1 MYLNCTTEKSAAY
14 QRILEKCMMEFMKT
28 SLVENISISSLCQ
41 HTGIS
46 RKTFYRLFTS
56 KSDVV
61 LAMLDHTILDF
72 ESFVPDPSVG
82 PGEIHRFVAF
92 WRTQESLLDALANNH
107 ASSLLLDRA
116 LNHILSEDPQS
127 LQYFGASDMPYQREM
142 MLFYIN
148 GLMSLILD
156 WHKTGFAR
164 SIEEMCQ
171 VIRTL
176 LKKAPV
182 RWKYDN
188 P

>member
-14 QRILEKCMMEFMKT
+14 QRALEKCMMDFMQND
-28 SLVENISISSLCQ
+28 LVENISISSLCQ

-56 KSDVV
+56 KADVI
-61 LAMLDHTILDF
+61 LAMLDHTIMDF
-72 ESFVPDPSVG
+72 ESFKPDPSVG

-92 WRTQESLLDALANNH
+92 WRTQAPLLDALANNH
-107 ASSLLLDRA
+107 ASSLLLDRS
-116 LNHILSEDPQS
+116 LNHILSEDRET
-127 LQYFGASDMPYQREM
+127 LLHFGASDMPYQREM

-156 WHKTGFAR
+156 WHKSGFSR

-171 VIRTL
+171 VIRAL
-176 LKKAPV
+176 LQKAPV
-182 RWKYDN
+182 IWKYDK
-188 P
+188 